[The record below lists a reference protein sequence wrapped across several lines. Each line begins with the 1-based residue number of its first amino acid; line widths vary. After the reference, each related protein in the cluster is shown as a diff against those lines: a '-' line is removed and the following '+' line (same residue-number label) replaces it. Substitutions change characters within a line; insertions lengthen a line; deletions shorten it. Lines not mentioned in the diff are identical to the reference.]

1 MRRGKDFQSQAL
13 LPHPPAEPLRTGG
26 GGCNSGKDGA
36 MTLEGNTP
44 SNSSPGQGPSHR
56 VGESHSDLGSKK
68 HFLSESAAHS
78 PDGVVTGCA
87 LMKG

>member
-1 MRRGKDFQSQAL
+1 
-13 LPHPPAEPLRTGG
+13 
-26 GGCNSGKDGA
+26 

-78 PDGVVTGCA
+78 PDGVVTEYA